1 MAELDAPVV
10 RNGDSTNG
18 SPSLES
24 QLRGLFA
31 EQRRLRELLEQTRA
45 DLDEVNRQVLRF
57 QDDYCTDAE
66 RQEEYDSALERILG
80 FDPRI
85 DLNEVREILSGKRGC
100 DMREFIEELEAAIK
114 ATPSQGA
121 E

>member
-1 MAELDAPVV
+1 MAEVNV
-10 RNGDSTNG
+10 RAGGTTESVNG
-18 SPSLES
+18 SSPLES
-24 QLRGLFA
+24 RLRGLFA
-31 EQRRLRELLEQTRA
+31 EQRRLSELLEQTRA
-45 DLDEVNRQVLRF
+45 DLDEINRQVLTF

-85 DLNEVREILSGKRGC
+85 DLNEVEEILSGKRGR
-100 DMREFIEELEAAIK
+100 DMGALIAELEGTIQAA
-114 ATPSQGA
+114 PSQGA